1 MGPIKRGGAR
11 PVMITGDN
19 AYCGGYIAR
28 AANLVAKDARLFLAA
43 ADKATGAVGWTELGA
58 QGAATLGT
66 RDVAKMSAEDADCEL
81 AMTGTAIDALDASGD
96 LDALLLRTRVFART
110 TPDQKVLIVK
120 KHMDAGFV
128 VTMTGD
134 GGNDCGAL
142 RAAHAGVALSD
153 AEASVVSPFTSK
165 SKSIASVVDLLREGR
180 CALATSFA
188 SYKFLITYGQ
198 LFSCLKLVCFW
209 YGVIMCM
216 MDYVTVDVVMTLTLT
231 YAITLSKPLDT
242 LRTERPTS
250 SLLGPEVVV
259 SVVGMQAFNIVIIAS
274 SLTMMR
280 NDPDYVAW
288 PAKLAGANSWWFL
301 GDNWEST
308 VVFVVVAFQYL
319 TSSAIFSLGSKYRQP
334 IWKNKAVVGAWLA
347 FAAFLT
353 FLLLSA
359 QNGVSEL
366 FHIGSQKF
374 NSRGT
379 ASPVWRDYQSKKI
392 GDEFDAFESGDP
404 AYDGDDPT
412 SPKMSI
418 DLRVKLFFLAL
429 FGLVLNTAFELV
441 VVQGPVNTWCR
452 KRFNCDDKAPPR
464 L

>member
-1 MGPIKRGGAR
+1 
-11 PVMITGDN
+11 
-19 AYCGGYIAR
+19 
-28 AANLVAKDARLFLAA
+28 
-43 ADKATGAVGWTELGA
+43 
-58 QGAATLGT
+58 
-66 RDVAKMSAEDADCEL
+66 
-81 AMTGTAIDALDASGD
+81 
-96 LDALLLRTRVFART
+96 
-110 TPDQKVLIVK
+110 
-120 KHMDAGFV
+120 
-128 VTMTGD
+128 
-134 GGNDCGAL
+134 
-142 RAAHAGVALSD
+142 
-153 AEASVVSPFTSK
+153 
-165 SKSIASVVDLLREGR
+165 
-180 CALATSFA
+180 
-188 SYKFLITYGQ
+188 
-198 LFSCLKLVCFW
+198 
-209 YGVIMCM
+209 
-216 MDYVTVDVVMTLTLT
+216 
-231 YAITLSKPLDT
+231 
-242 LRTERPTS
+242 
-250 SLLGPEVVV
+250 
-259 SVVGMQAFNIVIIAS
+259 
-274 SLTMMR
+274 MMR